1 MNIFN
6 NFNNKKNN
14 KRIINSD
21 TSFSRLFKNLSN
33 RITKIEDSIILNAKE
48 GIEMNV
54 QAGYISGGIGQII
67 DLSTGSVIENFVT
80 TYNGVYNSEIPIL
93 QLPEVFKIIIRGG
106 VDISTG
112 KNINYTFTII
122 CTKKQILQDGK
133 IVPVNPITTT
143 YSELAEN
150 IKSDSDIQGISK
162 SYDDAIDE
170 AKDKLSGVSNLDKSV
185 LGNDYIATKDI
196 NSSLYAVQLF
206 STSQN
211 IANSIDDD
219 SVDELAVIHG
229 IVDTI
234 AKLNED
240 ETFSL
245 GSDDSSEGKKG
256 ISDVIN
262 STVTNSNIDSSSVD
276 SNVFSNIAQFIASIN
291 TEIIQIGTN
300 NAVSGSSFEDA
311 FTDIKKLSVASNEA
325 IVNTEDSSIDFTL
338 NSEDFA
344 SGLDSIVEE
353 VTKAADNVEIKTIS
367 QPRTILQAFPIAL
380 NTIAMTIHSYDVL
393 RQEYQSYYNL

>member
-67 DLSTGSVIENFVT
+67 DLSTGSVVENFVT
-80 TYNGVYNSEIPIL
+80 TYNGIYNSEIPIL
-93 QLPEVFKIIIRGG
+93 QLPEVFKIVIRGG
-106 VDISTG
+106 LDISTG

-150 IKSDSDIQGISK
+150 IKSDSDTQGISK

-170 AKDKLSGVSNLDKSV
+170 AKDKLSSVSNLDKSV

-245 GSDDSSEGKKG
+245 GSDDSSEGKG

-291 TEIIQIGTN
+291 TEIIQIGSN
-300 NAVSGSSFEDA
+300 NALNGSSFEDA

-338 NSEDFA
+338 SNEDFA
-344 SGLDSIVEE
+344 SGLNSIVEE

>member
-80 TYNGVYNSEIPIL
+80 TYNGIYNSEIPIL

-245 GSDDSSEGKKG
+245 GSDDSSEGKG

-300 NAVSGSSFEDA
+300 NAASGSSFEDA